1 MNKIGI
7 ACVAIALFLEL
18 GSYWKQ
24 IAKTL
29 RDRNSDHVSSSAYM
43 LKIAKYV
50 FTLIGLS
57 IYSNWVGFGLEVAA
71 LAICLAAFYV
81 IVRFKPKGWKPW

>member
-1 MNKIGI
+1 MNSIGI
-7 ACVAIALFLEL
+7 SCVAIALVLEL
-18 GSYWKQ
+18 ASYWKQ
-24 IAKTL
+24 IVKTL

-50 FTLIGLS
+50 FTLVGLA

-71 LAICLAAFYV
+71 LTICLAAFYV
-81 IVRFKPKGWKPW
+81 ICRFKPKGWRLF